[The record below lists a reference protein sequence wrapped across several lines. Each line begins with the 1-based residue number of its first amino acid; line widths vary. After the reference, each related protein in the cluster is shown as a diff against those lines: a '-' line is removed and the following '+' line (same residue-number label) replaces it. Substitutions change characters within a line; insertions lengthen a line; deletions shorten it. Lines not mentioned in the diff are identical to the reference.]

1 MEINITVIFQ
11 IIIFL
16 LYIYLCKKYV
26 WPYINN
32 IIEKRQKE
40 IYIEYKKIDNIKNNI
55 LFLKNKAKKI
65 INDSKKKSFKILLEA
80 KYEGILLIK
89 KAKRKAKYEYKN
101 IINKAKFEINIE
113 KKNIYNNFFKK
124 ISNILNLM
132 LIKITNNTF
141 NSKLNNKFIY
151 KILKNYK
158 FK

>member
-32 IIEKRQKE
+32 IIERRQKE
-40 IYIEYKKIDNIKNNI
+40 IYIEYKKIDSIKNNI

-65 INDSKKKSFKILLEA
+65 ISDSKKKSIEILLEA
-80 KYEGILLIK
+80 KYESNLLIK
-89 KAKRKAKYEYKN
+89 KSKKKAKYEYKN
-101 IINKAKFEINIE
+101 IINQAKFKINIE
-113 KKNIYNNFFKK
+113 KKKIYSNFFKK

-141 NSKLNNKFIY
+141 DSKLNNKFIY

-158 FK
+158 F